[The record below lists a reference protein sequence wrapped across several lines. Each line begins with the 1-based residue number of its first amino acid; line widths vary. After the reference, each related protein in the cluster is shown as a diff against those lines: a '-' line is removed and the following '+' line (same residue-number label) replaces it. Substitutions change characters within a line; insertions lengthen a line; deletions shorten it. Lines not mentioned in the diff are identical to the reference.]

1 MTRNIQGQMCRITV
15 ANFGSGSDLSFD
27 LKIRY
32 DLKEERL
39 LKERALKKYVDYLA
53 APQESDRTEMQREM
67 IWVVLTCPV
76 LSTIT
81 IC

>member
-1 MTRNIQGQMCRITV
+1 MATVTKNIHGQMCRITV

-39 LKERALKKYVDYLA
+39 LKKGLPQKYIDYLA
-53 APQESDRTEMQREM
+53 APQERDRTEMQREM
-67 IWVVLTCPV
+67 I
-76 LSTIT
+76 
-81 IC
+81 